1 MSFRAIARTRAKTE
15 IDVSPPEIGE
25 IMKEEE
31 IGAKEE
37 ESLIQANSRIKFLK
51 FTNILLLIKGMNSC
65 GVGGGKNLFFS
76 GVGRGKTSVSSL
88 QWWTRDRR
96 QADRKREKKDDGRG
110 EKMEQI
116 GDQLQLSVIKA
127 GDKKLRLAIW
137 SQTITSVDTG
147 TSLPDPSVTQELYET
162 MDPYPRY
169 PLRTQLNVRYSPSD
183 GVPLSDPTLYHTVVG
198 SLVYLTITRPDIAYA
213 VYIAAWYVHQFVT
226 YSC

>member
-1 MSFRAIARTRAKTE
+1 
-15 IDVSPPEIGE
+15 
-25 IMKEEE
+25 MK
-31 IGAKEE
+31 
-37 ESLIQANSRIKFLK
+37 SQNCHCHHHHQPVFDLLPDSVVDY
-51 FTNILLLIKGMNSC
+51 ILY
-65 GVGGGKNLFFS
+65 
-76 GVGRGKTSVSSL
+76 
-88 QWWTRDRR
+88 
-96 QADRKREKKDDGRG
+96 
-110 EKMEQI
+110 
-116 GDQLQLSVIKA
+116 
-127 GDKKLRLAIW
+127 GDKIRRGRLLGPITETTSGYRTNQRW
-137 SQTITSVDTG
+137 VDLVCRSQTITSVDTG